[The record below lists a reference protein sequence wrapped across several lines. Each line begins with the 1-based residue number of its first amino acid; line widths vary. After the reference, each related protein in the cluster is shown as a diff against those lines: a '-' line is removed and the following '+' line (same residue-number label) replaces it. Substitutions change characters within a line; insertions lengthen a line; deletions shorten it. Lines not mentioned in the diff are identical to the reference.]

1 MRYMTLSALGA
12 LVLSTVV
19 STTIFGTAVH
29 AAEEK
34 PWWHLGMGKDAT
46 TEPAPVVTPAPTMT
60 PAMPEITPVEEE
72 SWLKWPSMPKFGDRE
87 TTTAVEEQSATAAA
101 TPQRGIRS
109 PFGKPHYA
117 ERPKNTWAQQPAS
130 DTTAAATK
138 SPWQSMTDGT
148 KNAWRKTVD
157 WVTPGDG
164 ADVPAVQSEPR
175 ISMWDRMWGGEE
187 EQQGPETVTEWMAQ
201 DRLDP

>member
-1 MRYMTLSALGA
+1 MRYMTHAALGA
-12 LVLSTVV
+12 LLSTVLC
-19 STTIFGTAVH
+19 STNFGTAAR

-46 TEPAPVVTPAPTMT
+46 TEPAPSVTPAPTMT
-60 PAMPEITPVEEE
+60 PAMPDITPVEEE

-87 TTTAVEEQSATAAA
+87 TTVVEQQAPATTAA
-101 TPQRGIRS
+101 TPQRGLRN
-109 PFGKPHYA
+109 PFGKPHYS

-130 DTTAAATK
+130 TTSTDATK
-138 SPWQSMTDGT
+138 SPWKSMSDGT
-148 KNAWRKTVD
+148 KNAWHKTVD

-164 ADVPAVQSEPR
+164 SDVAAVQSEPR
-175 ISMWDRMWGGEE
+175 VSWWDRMWGGEE